1 MSGIILAQPQEL
13 RRDRLASL
21 VLLRR
26 LGTYTVPARRREAGD
41 GRDRRCRHAAP
52 ATSGSAL
59 AWLALLPALIG
70 TALNLLALLVTHGTP
85 RGRLLRR
92 YEAHLS
98 TIEGIRS

>member
-26 LGTYTVPARRREAGD
+26 LATYTVRIGVEKLAMVVIAVGVTLVSDQRL
-41 GRDRRCRHAAP
+41 
-52 ATSGSAL
+52 L

-70 TALNLLALLVTHGTP
+70 TGLDLLALLVTQGTP
-85 RGRLLRR
+85 RGRVLRR

-98 TIEGIRS
+98 TIEGRP